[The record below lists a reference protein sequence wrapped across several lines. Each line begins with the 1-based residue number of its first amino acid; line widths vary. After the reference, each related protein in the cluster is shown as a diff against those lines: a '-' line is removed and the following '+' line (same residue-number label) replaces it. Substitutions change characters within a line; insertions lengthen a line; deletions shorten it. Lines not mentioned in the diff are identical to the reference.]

1 MYPSFE
7 EGRPRRSNNSQ
18 SAQPP
23 LLKKGKKTRIATMR
37 ITEIFFS
44 IQGESTHAGEPCVFV
59 RLTGCS
65 LRCVYCDTKYSY
77 AGGSDMSLDEVLAR
91 VADYP
96 AKLVEVTGGEPL
108 EQEEVYPLM
117 NSLLDRG
124 YTVMLETGGHI
135 SVSRVPKPVIK
146 VIDIKCPDSHE
157 SETACWEN
165 IDLAEPHDE
174 FKFVIS
180 SRADYEWSKNIYLD
194 KLRYRKNP
202 VLFSPSHNDL
212 PAVNLARWILE
223 DGLPVRLQLQLH
235 KYIWGADVRGV

>member
-1 MYPSFE
+1 
-7 EGRPRRSNNSQ
+7 
-18 SAQPP
+18 
-23 LLKKGKKTRIATMR
+23 MR
-37 ITEIFFS
+37 VTEIFFS
-44 IQGESTHAGEPCVFV
+44 IQGESTYAGRPSVFV

-77 AGGSDMSLDEVLAR
+77 GGGREMSLEDVLSV
-91 VADYP
+91 VASHP

-117 NSLLDRG
+117 DSLLGRG

-135 SVSRVPKPVIK
+135 SVARVPKPVIK

-157 SETACWEN
+157 GHTVFWEN
-165 IDLAEPHDE
+165 IDLADPHDE

-180 SRADYEWSKNIYLD
+180 SRSDYDWSKQIYIE
-194 KLRYRKNP
+194 KLQEKPNP
-202 VLFSPSHNDL
+202 VLFSPSHDEL
-212 PAVNLARWILE
+212 PAINLARWILE
-223 DGLPVRLQLQLH
+223 DGLPVRLQLQIH